1 MEIGKKG
8 QKKVD
13 IYSCQVRRSVPRRRL
28 CCLLPQLPILQPR
41 PCGSSWLRQHC
52 WLPRRSQCCC
62 LPRLS
67 LLLNNKAAHFVPAER
82 QKDFTMR
89 TSQLVN
95 YVPTKPDKRRDSRYS
110 MFLLRRVL
118 QTTLSE

>member
-1 MEIGKKG
+1 MATSTLPATPPESVLLSAQDIPTAKHQGPQNVRAYGK
-8 QKKVD
+8 D
-13 IYSCQVRRSVPRRRL
+13 DLFYP
-28 CCLLPQLPILQPR
+28 LQ
-41 PCGSSWLRQHC
+41 
-52 WLPRRSQCCC
+52 
-62 LPRLS
+62 
-67 LLLNNKAAHFVPAER
+67 AAHFVPAER